1 MGYAKPKQDKL
12 VLDGTWLFHIDSLN
26 HGMTEEWF
34 GANYDRSKWIQV
46 TVPNNWEQY
55 NGCATYDGVGW
66 FARTFEVKDI
76 SKPLSFFFGGV
87 DDDADVWVNGEQVGS
102 HIGYSEPFS
111 FSVGQA
117 LKVGT
122 NEIVVRVVDYS
133 GPGGIYKPIT
143 LIGTDEVERL
153 FRTKYAL
160 MNARESV
167 EWVKD
172 AVIYEVYL
180 RSFSKEGTFKALE
193 VKIPELK
200 KLGVTIV
207 WLMPIHPVGKIN
219 RKGFLGSPYS
229 VQDYYAVNQEFG
241 TLNGFKSLVNT
252 VHRQGLKIII
262 DLVANHTAWD
272 NPMLKEHP
280 EWYTHDKKGA
290 IISPNP
296 DWTDVADL
304 NYDQPGLRTS
314 MITMMKYW
322 VHDVGIDGF
331 RCDVAELVPT
341 DFWES
346 ARKELDAIKPVMMLS
361 EGTLPEHHIKAF
373 DLTYSWN
380 VYDVLEKVI
389 KGSTHVTI
397 FDELLKSESNRY
409 PQGSLRMRFN
419 TNHDK
424 NAYDGPPVKKFTPEG
439 AKATAVLMFTYP
451 GVPLIYNGE
460 EVGNKK
466 KLNLFEKVDIDWS
479 MGSDFR
485 ILYETLGRLQRDYP
499 ALRRGTYE
507 IVPNSHSAKVY
518 SFIRSTSE
526 DTVLIIINF
535 NTIVE
540 KVTLTVPS
548 VSTISWV
555 DIFSKEILQMNNN
568 QMNVQLSPFG
578 FTVLS
583 PFTKK

>member
-1 MGYAKPKQDKL
+1 MGYAIPKQDKL
-12 VLDGTWLFHIDSLN
+12 VLDGTWLFHIDSLD

-34 GANYDRSKWIQV
+34 GANYDRSTWIQV
-46 TVPNNWEQY
+46 AVPSYWEQY

-66 FARTFEVKDI
+66 FACTFDVKDVGE
-76 SKPLSFFFGGV
+76 PLTLYFGGI
-87 DDDADVWVNGEQVGS
+87 DDDAEVWMNGKKVGS
-102 HIGYSEPFS
+102 HTGYSEPFNCP
-111 FSVGQA
+111 VNQA
-117 LKVGT
+117 SKIGT
-122 NEIVVRVVDYS
+122 NEIVVRVVDNG
-133 GPGGIYKPIT
+133 GPGGIYKPII
-143 LIGTDEVERL
+143 LIRTDEL
-153 FRTKYAL
+153 DQLLRTKYAS
-160 MNARESV
+160 MNARESAD
-167 EWVKD
+167 WVKD

-193 VKIPELK
+193 SRIPELK
-200 KLGVTIV
+200 KLGATVV
-207 WLMPIHPVGKIN
+207 WLMPIHPVGKIH
-219 RKGFLGSPYS
+219 RKGTRGSPYS

-241 TLNGFKSLVNT
+241 TLNNFKSLVNT
-252 VHRQGLKIII
+252 VHQQGLKIII

-280 EWYTHDKKGA
+280 EWYTHDNKGD
-290 IISPNP
+290 IISPNA
-296 DWTDVADL
+296 DWTDVVDL
-304 NYDQPGLRTS
+304 NYDQEGLRDY

-322 VHDVGIDGF
+322 VDDAGIDGF

-341 DFWES
+341 DFWER

-361 EGTLPEHHIKAF
+361 EGAIPEHHIKAF

-380 VYDVLEKVI
+380 VYDVLENVI
-389 KGSTHVTI
+389 KSSIPVTV
-397 FDELLKSESNRY
+397 FDDLIKSESY
-409 PQGSLRMRFN
+409 QYASGSLRMRFA

-424 NAYDGPPVKKFTPEG
+424 NAWDGPAVTKFTPKG
-439 AKATAVLMFTYP
+439 AKAIAVLMFTYP

-460 EVGNKK
+460 EVGNEK

-479 MGSDFR
+479 RGSDFR
-485 ILYETLGRLQRDYP
+485 LLYETLSRLRRDYP
-499 ALRRGTYE
+499 ALRRGTYT
-507 IVPNSHSAKVY
+507 IVPNSHSARVY

-535 NTIVE
+535 NTIAE

-555 DIFSKEILQMNNN
+555 DTFSKEILQMNNN
-568 QMNVQLSPFG
+568 QMDFQLSPFG
-578 FTVLS
+578 FAILS